1 MSTFYEKYVSL
12 CAQSEKTPSGA
23 AVEIGLSKGT
33 ANGWKNGKRP
43 NDLTL
48 AKLAAYFGVPVSYFN
63 EETESALPV
72 DSLPPTP
79 KTAADMEQLF
89 NVATDE
95 QKIEWAARLIS
106 SLSDN
111 QQAAL
116 IQRIMFKK

>member
-1 MSTFYEKYVSL
+1 MSTFYEKYVAL
-12 CAQSEKTPSGA
+12 CAQNEKTPSGA
-23 AVEIGLSKGT
+23 AVEMGLSKGT
-33 ANGWKNGKRP
+33 ANGWKVGKRP

-63 EETESALPV
+63 EESDSDLPV
-72 DSLPPTP
+72 ISLPAT

-89 NVATDE
+89 TVATDE

>member
-12 CAQSEKTPSGA
+12 CAQNEKTPSGA

-33 ANGWKNGKRP
+33 ANGWKIGKRP
-43 NDLTL
+43 NDLTR
-48 AKLAAYFGVPVSYFN
+48 AKLAAYFGVPVSYFA
-63 EETESALPV
+63 EDSAA
-72 DSLPPTP
+72 DIAAPTFTAP
-79 KTAADMEQLF
+79 KTTADVEQLF
-89 NVATDE
+89 TAATDE
-95 QKIEWAARLIS
+95 QKMEWAARLIS

>member
-1 MSTFYEKYVSL
+1 MSFYKKFVHL
-12 CAQSEKTPSGA
+12 CVENNTTPSRA
-23 AVEIGLSKGT
+23 ALDMGFSKSVITRWKAGGGVTDAT
-33 ANGWKNGKRP
+33 ANKI
-43 NDLTL
+43 
-48 AKLAAYFGVPVSYFN
+48 AAYFGVPVSYFS
-63 EETESALPV
+63 EESEADVPLISLPV
-72 DSLPPTP
+72 T

-89 NVATDE
+89 TVATDE

>member
-1 MSTFYEKYVSL
+1 M
-12 CAQSEKTPSGA
+12 
-23 AVEIGLSKGT
+23 GLSKGT
-33 ANGWKNGKRP
+33 ANGWKVGKRP

-63 EETESALPV
+63 EESDSDLPV
-72 DSLPPTP
+72 ISLPAT

-89 NVATDE
+89 TAATDE